1 MTAVIE
7 MVIRAPSREEATD
20 ALRAHF
26 RTLNLAHQWDTSDR
40 TCERLL
46 AWLRMDEPGVHFS
59 Q

>member
-20 ALRAHF
+20 ALRAQF
-26 RTLNLAHQWDTSDR
+26 RAYNQAHRWDTSER

-46 AWLRMDEPGVHFS
+46 AWLRAGRTSPA
-59 Q
+59 